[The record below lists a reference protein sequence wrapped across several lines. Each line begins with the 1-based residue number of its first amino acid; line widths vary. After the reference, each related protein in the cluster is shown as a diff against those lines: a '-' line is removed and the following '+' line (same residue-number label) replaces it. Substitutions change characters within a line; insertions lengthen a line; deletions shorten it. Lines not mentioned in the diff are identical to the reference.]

1 MRSVV
6 EYVWLGGASEFR
18 SKVRVLHKRVTHLDD
33 VPMWNYDG
41 SSTGQATGDKSEI
54 TLKPCKLFNK
64 GTFSNQYVLCE
75 TLDQEGNP
83 LPNNHRRWANNIFE
97 RYKKEQ
103 PWYGIEQEYFI
114 MERLTGGKWRPLGL
128 PWGADEVQGQYYCS
142 VGAQNAFGR
151 KIAQKHLDMC
161 LSYNMTISGMN
172 AEVAPGQWEYQV
184 GPCVGIESGDEL
196 LMSRYFLELVAEQEG
211 YSICWDPKPV
221 KGDWNGSGCH
231 TNFSTAIMRCD
242 IRTVTDDRES
252 GKDKTG
258 LDYINEAI
266 AKLCKKH
273 DEHMN
278 VYGENNDERMTGD
291 HETASFD
298 TFSCGIG
305 NRGCSVRI
313 GNDTLRDECGYFED
327 RRPASNMNPYLVTG
341 KLLETVMG

>member
-6 EYVWLGGASEFR
+6 EYIWLGGNGEFR
-18 SKVRVLHKRVTHLDD
+18 SKVKVINKRITSLEE

-54 TLKPCKLFNK
+54 TLKPCKLFNR
-64 GTFSNQYVLCE
+64 GTFTNQYVLCE
-75 TLDQEGNP
+75 TLDQEGKP
-83 LPNNHRRWANNIFE
+83 LPNNHRQWANKIFE
-97 RYKKEQ
+97 RYKIEQ

-114 MERLTGGKWRPLGL
+114 MDKDKKPLGFNSNKK
-128 PWGADEVQGQYYCS
+128 QGQYYCS
-142 VGAQNAFGR
+142 VGADNAFGR
-151 KIAQKHLDMC
+151 KIAEKHLEMC

-184 GPCVGIESGDEL
+184 GPCVGIDSGDQL
-196 LMSRYFLELVAEQEG
+196 LMSRYFLELVAEREG
-211 YSICWDPKPV
+211 YSICWDPKPL

-242 IRTVTDDRES
+242 IKTVSDDRES
-252 GKDKTG
+252 GGDKTG
-258 LDYINEAI
+258 LDYIHEAI
-266 AKLCKKH
+266 DKLSKKH
-273 DEHMN
+273 DEHMK
-278 VYGENNDERMTGD
+278 VYGDDNHQRMTGE

-298 TFSCGIG
+298 KFSCGVG

-313 GNDTLRDECGYFED
+313 GNDTLRAECGYFED

-341 KLLETVMG
+341 KLLETVMQ

>member
-6 EYVWLGGASEFR
+6 EYVWLGGKGEFR
-18 SKVRVLHKRVTHLDD
+18 SKTRVLDKQLTSLKD

-64 GTFSNQYVLCE
+64 GTFSNQFVLCE

-83 LPNNHRRWANNIFE
+83 LPNNHRQWANKIFE
-97 RYKKEQ
+97 RYKIEQ

-114 MERLTGGKWRPLGL
+114 MDKDNKPLGFNSNKT
-128 PWGADEVQGQYYCS
+128 QGQYYCS
-142 VGAQNAFGR
+142 VGAENAFGR
-151 KIAQKHLDMC
+151 KIAEKHLEMC
-161 LSYNMTISGMN
+161 LSYNITISGIN

-184 GPCVGIESGDEL
+184 GPCVGIDSGDQL
-196 LMSRYFLELVAEQEG
+196 LMSRYFLELVAEREG
-211 YSICWDPKPV
+211 YSICWDPKPL

-242 IRTVTDDRES
+242 IKTFSDDRES
-252 GKDKTG
+252 GGDKTG
-258 LDYINEAI
+258 LDYIHEAINKLSKNHNEHMEVYGDNNEA
-266 AKLCKKH
+266 
-273 DEHMN
+273 
-278 VYGENNDERMTGD
+278 RMTGE

-298 TFSCGIG
+298 TFSCGVG

-313 GNDTLRDECGYFED
+313 GNDTLREKCGYFED

-341 KLLETVMG
+341 KLLETVMK